1 MERFTAGINSFWR
14 SNESPKLE
22 TMEVEFSQI
31 QERQVEDADN
41 VDSSIIIVV
50 PGEVITTEPGFLK

>member
-1 MERFTAGINSFWR
+1 M
-14 SNESPKLE
+14 
-22 TMEVEFSQI
+22 EFSQI